1 MMSQKLPNT
10 AQIFET
16 PKIIVLLLLFTL
28 QKQQQQNTHNR
39 KSTNRSIVRELF
51 KACANP
57 EHPTPP
63 GSDTEI
69 RFCVHLLSL

>member
-16 PKIIVLLLLFTL
+16 PKKIVLLLLFTL
-28 QKQQQQNTHNR
+28 QKNTHNR

-51 KACANP
+51 NACANP
-57 EHPTPP
+57 EQGP
-63 GSDTEI
+63 
-69 RFCVHLLSL
+69 LA